1 MAKLSATRIKKMPSA
16 KFTSR
21 VPIKFKRVLDVINR
35 SSCSYESVNGHV
47 TVAFASK
54 QPEVNEIKTR
64 SIPLSAPMCLTREEV
79 KGKKVENELIIA
91 DGSKALSILPGGV
104 IDGET
109 LLQSGQFNYIK
120 FDKRKPVSISTTSN
134 LFIDTSETI
143 TPSGN
148 MNIESKL
155 RAGVNKIKG
164 PANLLDK
171 NAVPNAASNLSVQ
184 TSTLL
189 EKTGLDIGASFFYMG
204 ISVDD
209 TFSFSS
215 EKYRYMYLYEF
226 EQTCLSIVANSISSP
241 ADLFTDNTPMNK
253 NWLYIK
259 EVKYGRRLYVLIES
273 EYDLEEYANE
283 LNGNLNWGVVSA
295 AYKQKNTGSSF
306 FSKTNIRILTQGG
319 TSVAISDPADL
330 KAAID
335 NYQRKKFSELEIVP
349 LSYKLTYMDGKPV
362 SMVSQAFLDS
372 NNCLAISK
380 VRVRVKGIRCIKS
393 DDGGNEEQIFGGV
406 GIKLYSTAGKLVMM
420 DGKTLLPSLMHYSG
434 YIEYAKESAPLRLKE
449 GQPKE
454 FSPSQQGK
462 HLDLSISSLDM
473 RIELIPT
480 MKEDDDI
487 SDDTFL
493 TDDKM
498 KKTIRQMLIDGS
510 TICDFE
516 FRDDLSNVVLTMEIM
531 PLY

>member
-1 MAKLSATRIKKMPSA
+1 MAKLSTTTIEKIASTKIKSRIP
-16 KFTSR
+16 
-21 VPIKFKRVLDVINR
+21 VKFKRVLDSVAR
-35 SSCSYESVNGHV
+35 TSCRYESANGHV
-47 TVAFASK
+47 SVAFENK
-54 QPEVNEIKTR
+54 QPDVNEIKSK
-64 SIPLSAPMCLTREEV
+64 SIPLSAPMCLTKEEV
-79 KGKKVENELIIA
+79 KGKKVENELVIA

-109 LLQSGQFNYIK
+109 LLQSGQFNYVK
-120 FDKRKPVSISTTSN
+120 FDKRKPISVSTPSN
-134 LFIDTSETI
+134 LFIKTSETI
-143 TPSGN
+143 NPSGN
-148 MNIESKL
+148 TNIESSL
-155 RAGVNKIKG
+155 RAGVNKIKS
-164 PANLLDK
+164 PSNLVNK
-171 NAVPNAASNLSVQ
+171 NAVPNAASNLNVQ
-184 TSTLL
+184 TSTLM

-209 TFSFSS
+209 SFSFSS

-226 EQTCLSIVANSISSP
+226 EQTCLSVVANSVSSP
-241 ADLFTDNTPMNK
+241 ADIFTDNTSMNK

-319 TSVAISDPADL
+319 TSLAISDPADL

-335 NYQRKKFSELEIVP
+335 NYQSKKFSELEIVP

-362 SMVSQAFLDS
+362 SMVSHAFLDS

-380 VRVRVKGIRCIKS
+380 VRVRIKSLRCVKS
-393 DDGGNEEQIFGGV
+393 DDGGTNEQIFGGV
-406 GIKLYSTAGKLVMM
+406 GVRLINTAGKMVAV
-420 DGKTLLPSLMHYSG
+420 DGKTILPSPLPYSG
-434 YIEYAKESAPLRLKE
+434 YIQYAKESAPLILKE

-454 FSPSQQGK
+454 FSASQQGK
-462 HLDLSISSLDM
+462 YLDLNISSLDM
-473 RIELIPT
+473 QIQLLPF

-487 SDDTFL
+487 TDDTFL

-498 KKTIRQMLIDGS
+498 KKSIRQMLIDGS

-516 FRDDLSNVVLTMEIM
+516 FRDDQSNVVLTMEIM